1 MADVTPVNDSSRVPR
16 SAAAMVER
24 AWIWSVVGYTVL
36 RFVVAWGAFGDHGVN
51 VWIFGLLDVGTAW
64 PYAKAVATICRRSA
78 AFEWRRLPIP
88 ILVAIVSFFAPYA
101 YLWLAAGEMP
111 AGLRAGLALFV
122 VVVFG
127 AAVLGVVSKVRKL
140 RAGEVDDVD
149 VELIDVSR
157 LEGAGGVSHA
167 EAAETALA
175 VDDVVIDL
183 RYGEARVER
192 TRVVSPAEPV
202 IETS

>member
-1 MADVTPVNDSSRVPR
+1 
-16 SAAAMVER
+16 MVER

-78 AFEWRRLPIP
+78 AFEWRRLPFP
-88 ILVAIVSFFAPYA
+88 IAVAIMSFFAPYA
-101 YLWLAAGEMP
+101 DLWLAAGEMP

-122 VVVFG
+122 VVVSG

-140 RAGEVDDVD
+140 RAGEID

-157 LEGAGGVSHA
+157 LEGDGGVLHA
-167 EAAETALA
+167 EAPETALA

-183 RYGEARVER
+183 RYGEARDR
-192 TRVVSPAEPV
+192 KSTRLNSSHSSVSRMPSSA
-202 IETS
+202 